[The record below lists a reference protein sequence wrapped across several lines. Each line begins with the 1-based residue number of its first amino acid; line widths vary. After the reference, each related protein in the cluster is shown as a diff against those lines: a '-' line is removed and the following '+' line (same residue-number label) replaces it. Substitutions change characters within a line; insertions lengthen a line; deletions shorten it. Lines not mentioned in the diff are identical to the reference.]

1 MKLADFR
8 EKLAAEGILLDGG
21 EKGAENAEIS
31 LVSYDSREVGPGT
44 LFVCKGAG
52 FKPAYLSA
60 AEQAGAEAYVSEKR
74 YESKLPCLLVSDI
87 RRAMAAL
94 ANAWDG
100 EAWRDF
106 SLVGITGTKGKST
119 TACYLRA
126 IADRWYAS
134 QGLKPIGFLSTID
147 TYDGVE
153 SFESHLTTPEAL
165 ELAKRFM
172 HAREAGLEAM
182 VMEVS
187 SQALKYD
194 RTYGVQ
200 FKIGCFMNFGSDH
213 IGETEHPTLEDYF
226 QSKLKFFEQTEDCVL
241 NLDTERLPEIKA
253 AALAS
258 KSIKRIVTFSAS
270 GAEGADFKAE
280 GVRKEG
286 GATCF
291 SIMRK
296 TAAGGAETA
305 EAGIA
310 AAGPAAYEKL
320 CDIRLTMPGLFNVE
334 NALAA
339 CVIALELGIPASE
352 FAPALEDARAAGR
365 MELFENKDRQIAV
378 ISDYAHNELSF
389 EKLFESIKA
398 EFPGWRIEALFGC
411 PGGKGRSRRVDLPR
425 VTAKYADF
433 VYITEE
439 DPAFD
444 DPMQISLEVQA
455 NLTEFGCPS
464 TIIID
469 REKAVETAIKNA
481 PPRTVVA
488 LLAKGRE
495 QYMHRGNDY
504 VPIKSDSELAEE
516 FIKK

>member
-1 MKLADFR
+1 MPKR
-8 EKLAAEGILLDGG
+8 T
-21 EKGAENAEIS
+21 AEIT
-31 LVSYDSREVGPGT
+31 R
-44 LFVCKGAG
+44 AG
-52 FKPAYLSA
+52 FRPAFLESA
-60 AEQAGAEAYVSEKR
+60 QQAGAAAYVSEKV
-74 YESKLPCLLVSDI
+74 YDSPLPCLLVSDI
-87 RRAMAAL
+87 RRAMAVL
-94 ANAWDG
+94 ANAWD
-100 EAWRDF
+100 EDAWKAF

-134 QGLKPIGFLSTID
+134 QDKKPIGFLSTID

-226 QSKLKFFEQTEDCVL
+226 QSKLKFFEQTENCVL

-296 TAAGGAETA
+296 
-305 EAGIA
+305 A
-310 AAGPAAYEKL
+310 AAGDAQ
-320 CDIRLTMPGLFNVE
+320 RLRDATGEPTAKGKVIFSHFSHSSFTHGQGRVQPSMCFDPRKPSI
-334 NALAA
+334 A
-339 CVIALELGIPASE
+339 CVGDGVPWKHSMRVSFFMRGMRKWFSGHGHVQLRLNDLTKLSGQKLTLSKPTACVMYSCSVPYTSGSIATSAS
-352 FAPALEDARAAGR
+352 PL
-365 MELFENKDRQIAV
+365 NV
-378 ISDYAHNELSF
+378 S
-389 EKLFESIKA
+389 
-398 EFPGWRIEALFGC
+398 
-411 PGGKGRSRRVDLPR
+411 
-425 VTAKYADF
+425 
-433 VYITEE
+433 
-439 DPAFD
+439 
-444 DPMQISLEVQA
+444 
-455 NLTEFGCPS
+455 
-464 TIIID
+464 
-469 REKAVETAIKNA
+469 
-481 PPRTVVA
+481 
-488 LLAKGRE
+488 
-495 QYMHRGNDY
+495 
-504 VPIKSDSELAEE
+504 
-516 FIKK
+516 

>member
-1 MKLADFR
+1 MKIADLR
-8 EKLAAEGILLDGG
+8 EKLAAEGILLNAG
-21 EKGAENAEIS
+21 EKTPENAEIS
-31 LVSYDSREVGPGT
+31 LVSYDSREVIPGA

-52 FKPAYLSA
+52 FKEEYLAKA
-60 AEQAGAEAYVSEKR
+60 ASAGAAAYASEKR
-74 YESKLPCLLVSDI
+74 YDSPLPCLLVSDI
-87 RRAMAAL
+87 RRAMAVL

-100 EAWRDF
+100 EAWRAF
-106 SLVGITGTKGKST
+106 TLVGLTGTKGKST

-134 QGLKPIGFLSTID
+134 QGRRPIGFLSTID

-165 ELAKRFM
+165 ELARRFM
-172 HAREAGLEAM
+172 HAREAGLDAM

-194 RTYGVQ
+194 RTYGIN

-226 QSKLKFFEQTEDCVL
+226 QSKLKFFEQVETCVL
-241 NLDTERLPEIKA
+241 NLDTERLPEILEA
-253 AALAS
+253 ARAS
-258 KSIKRIVTFSAS
+258 KSIKKLVTFSAS
-270 GAEGADFKAE
+270 GRPDAEFTAA
-280 GVRKEG
+280 GVRKDG
-286 GATCF
+286 GSTLF
-291 SIMRK
+291 SILRR
-296 TAAGGAETA
+296 G
-305 EAGIA
+305 
-310 AAGPAAYEKL
+310 EKL
-320 CDIRLTMPGLFNVE
+320 CDIKLTMPGLFNVE

-339 CVIALELGIPASE
+339 CVIALEMGIPSSE
-352 FAPALEDARAAGR
+352 FAPALEHARAAGR
-365 MELFENKDRQIAV
+365 MELFENKERQIAV

-411 PGGKGRSRRVDLPR
+411 PGGKGRSRREDLPR
-425 VTAKYADF
+425 VTARYADF
-433 VYITEE
+433 VYVTEE

-444 DPMQISLEVQA
+444 DPMEISREVLA
-455 NLTEFGCPS
+455 NLNKYGCPG

-495 QYMHRGNDY
+495 QYMHRGSDY
-504 VPIKSDSELAEE
+504 VPVRSDSELAEK
-516 FIKK
+516 FIK